1 MIKKIWEKILE
12 YDVIVISRHI
22 RPDGDATGSQ
32 MGLKNLILAN
42 TKGKKVYCEGEAN
55 TYAGKMLGN
64 VDVETGF
71 DEFVNTINSLGLD
84 KLIKIKQDAVDRYNA
99 R

>member
-32 MGLKNLILAN
+32 MGLKNLILA
-42 TKGKKVYCEGEAN
+42 
-55 TYAGKMLGN
+55 
-64 VDVETGF
+64 
-71 DEFVNTINSLGLD
+71 
-84 KLIKIKQDAVDRYNA
+84 KIQRKQPFYKNNPNPFQKSF
-99 R
+99 